1 MHTIPLNFPRR
12 QSRGAER
19 CSFVLLPILFAT
31 LSMMQMIR
39 FPGMAVAFSTSP
51 RIQHQR
57 STSIASWKKQARP
70 LVFLSALSSAESNE
84 VPVPFQQTDP
94 IIRNAAKVL
103 QRTSWI
109 SWWSQVILTVISSI
123 ILLFAKSVTTSATS
137 NTPNFLLS
145 AVGLCTS
152 AASIIWT
159 WGNGTRLSRRLL
171 LRPITRNQVV
181 VMVRRAITVG
191 VTLNCVGLLCH
202 LLAAQQIIGLLA
214 IKVLT
219 GRSSGLLLAAV
230 DGSNTLQP
238 LDILI
243 VQANTN
249 AILSQYISLVALLS
263 LTTGILSHFAG
274 KEDAIE
280 S

>member
-1 MHTIPLNFPRR
+1 
-12 QSRGAER
+12 
-19 CSFVLLPILFAT
+19 LLALFLAMVPMKT
-31 LSMMQMIR
+31 R
-39 FPGMAVAFSTSP
+39 VPGMVAAFSPSTP
-51 RIQHQR
+51 RIQFER
-57 STSIASWKKQARP
+57 RTSIVSWKKQPRP
-70 LVFLSALSSAESNE
+70 LVFLSSSTDSKE

-123 ILLFAKSVTTSATS
+123 ILLFAKSVTTSSTTNS
-137 NTPNFLLS
+137 PNFLLS
-145 AVGLCTS
+145 AVGLSTS

-171 LRPITRNQVV
+171 LRPISRNQVV
-181 VMVRRAITVG
+181 VMIRRAITVG

-219 GRSSGLLLAAV
+219 GRSSGVLLAAV

-263 LTTGILSHFAG
+263 LTTRILSHFSS
-274 KEDAIE
+274 KEDAT
-280 S
+280 

>member
-1 MHTIPLNFPRR
+1 MHQTMHSTMMNSLRRRSPRK
-12 QSRGAER
+12 AE
-19 CSFVLLPILFAT
+19 CCCCVWLPFLIAI
-31 LSMMQMIR
+31 LSMKQMI
-39 FPGMAVAFSTSP
+39 PELVAGFSTSP
-51 RIQHQR
+51 RIQQRTSHTFWKHQ
-57 STSIASWKKQARP
+57 SKP
-70 LVFLSALSSAESNE
+70 LVLLLSSADSKE
-84 VPVPFQQTDP
+84 VPVPFYQTDP
-94 IIRNAAKVL
+94 IIRNAAKTL
-103 QRTSWI
+103 QRTSWF

-123 ILLFAKSVTTSATS
+123 ILLFAKSVTTSATT
-137 NTPNFLLS
+137 NVPNFLLS

-152 AASIIWT
+152 AVSIIWT

-181 VMVRRAITVG
+181 VMIRRAITVG

-219 GRSSGLLLAAV
+219 GRSSGVLLAAV

-263 LTTGILSHFAG
+263 LTTRILSHFAA
-274 KEDAIE
+274 KEDVNE